1 MASFNEQAN
10 SILSQ
15 VLPILAADRTRRK
28 DLEVRKEA
36 ADYNNLL
43 RKKNT
48 DYDNALSMNRLFM
61 QAGVGNKEDYVKRQD
76 DLFKLQEQQTK
87 AQIESSRSKGF
98 AQTDIPSMIK
108 FLEDEGTFNQLLSD
122 FEFNDWR
129 QEPEHWLDASEN
141 STNMAKKKVY
151 EERLFQDI
159 DRYTGYTMEKFNIE
173 SLAKT
178 ALYDRM
184 HPDSQFKENSEAI
197 IAGVDPDQVMEAL
210 RYLKEQGMR

>member
-1 MASFNEQAN
+1 MATFNEQAN

-48 DYDNALSMNRLFM
+48 DYDNALAMNRLFM

-76 DLFKLQEQQTK
+76 DLFKLQEQRTK
-87 AQIESSRSKGF
+87 AQIESSRSKTL

-108 FLEDEGTFNQLLSD
+108 HLEEAGAFNRLLNNSD
-122 FEFNDWR
+122 FIDWR
-129 QEPEHWLDASEN
+129 QDPERWLDASEN
-141 STNMAKKKVY
+141 NTNMAKKKVY
-151 EERLFQDI
+151 EQHLYDYINKF
-159 DRYTGYTMEKFNIE
+159 TGFSYDKDDAE
-173 SLAKT
+173 SLA
-178 ALYDRM
+178 ALVLQERF
-184 HPDSQFKENSEAI
+184 HPDSRFDEQTEAVL
-197 IAGVDPDQVMEAL
+197 AGVDPDMQMEAL
-210 RYLKEQGMR
+210 RYLKEQGMN